1 MLTRKQAREQAFILI
16 FEKCFKEET
25 VDEILELAVELRDFE
40 TDDYTI
46 NTFKGVYENVDLLD
60 SKISDNTK
68 KWDINRISRVSL
80 AILRLA
86 LYEILFVDDIPNSVS
101 ANEAVELAKK
111 YSTEN
116 DAAFVNG
123 IIGSIIRNEG

>member
-25 VDEILELAVELRDFE
+25 ASEILELAVELRDFE
-40 TDDYTI
+40 TDDYTV
-46 NTFKGVYENVDLLD
+46 NTFKGVYENVELLD
-60 SKISDNTK
+60 SKISENTK

-86 LYEILFVDDIPNSVS
+86 LYEILFIDEIPVSVS

-123 IIGSIIRNEG
+123 VIGSITRSEG

>member
-46 NTFKGVYENVDLLD
+46 STFKGVYENVDLLD
-60 SKISDNTK
+60 SKISDNSK

-86 LYEILFVDDIPNSVS
+86 LYEILFVDDIPDSVS

>member
-40 TDDYTI
+40 TDDYTV
-46 NTFKGVYENVDLLD
+46 NTFKGVYENVELLD
-60 SKISDNTK
+60 SKISENTK

-86 LYEILFVDDIPNSVS
+86 LYEILFIDEIPVSVS

-123 IIGSIIRNEG
+123 VIGSITRSEG

>member
-86 LYEILFVDDIPNSVS
+86 LYEILFVDDIPDSVS

>member
-1 MLTRKQAREQAFILI
+1 MLTRKHAREQAFILI

-86 LYEILFVDDIPNSVS
+86 LYEILFVDDIPDSVS